1 MRRALLL
8 PSLTLLFACT
18 GSGPGAP
25 NEPDDPGQPGL
36 GTVPY
41 EFLVYDAFS
50 GAPVADAAV
59 VVADQL
65 VRTDVQGLA
74 LLRLPPGDARIRSY
88 HPGYADY
95 DARATLPAG
104 GGQLTIPVQL
114 QAPLAFAC
122 GLGPGFIRARV
133 RDAQGR
139 KTILRVVQSFA
150 EIDDGAG
157 QVRVVVGGNWR
168 WIALD
173 RQTYEVR
180 VPTDGRPVASV
191 RWSVFDRSLH
201 MQARTCAPELGTGGP
216 L

>member
-1 MRRALLL
+1 MPRALLL
-8 PSLTLLFACT
+8 PSLAFFLGCT
-18 GSGPGAP
+18 GSGSGAP
-25 NEPDDPGQPGL
+25 NQPDDPGGPGL

-65 VRTDVQGLA
+65 ARTDANGLA
-74 LLRLPPGDARIRSY
+74 TMILPPGEARIRSF
-88 HPGYADY
+88 HPAYADHNV
-95 DARATLPAG
+95 ATTLPLG
-104 GGQLTIPVQL
+104 GGQLTIAVQL
-114 QAPLAFAC
+114 HAPVAFAC
-122 GLGPGFIRARV
+122 GLGSGFVRALV

-150 EIDDGAG
+150 EIDHGAG
-157 QVRVVVGGNWR
+157 QVRVVAGSNWR

-180 VPTDGRPVASV
+180 VPTNGLPVESI

-201 MQARTCAPELGTGGP
+201 MQARTCEPELGTGGP
-216 L
+216 Y

>member
-8 PSLTLLFACT
+8 PSLAFFFACT

-25 NEPDDPGQPGL
+25 NEPDDPGRPGL

-41 EFLVYDAFS
+41 EFVVYDAFTGS
-50 GAPVADAAV
+50 PVADAAV

-65 VRTDVQGLA
+65 ARTDAQGRA
-74 LLRLPPGDARIRSY
+74 ELLLSPGDARIRSY
-88 HPGYADY
+88 HPAYADY
-95 DARATLPAG
+95 DVPAPLPLG
-104 GGQLTIPVQL
+104 GGQLTIAVQL
-114 QAPLAFAC
+114 HAPVAFDC
-122 GLGPGFIRARV
+122 GLGSGFIRARV

-157 QVRVVVGGNWR
+157 QVRVVAGSNWR

-180 VPTDGRPVASV
+180 VPTDGLPAESI

-201 MQARTCAPELGTGGP
+201 VQAQTCEPELGTGGP